1 MCQPNRPIVIGVT
14 GGIGAGKSVVC
25 RVCALRGIPLYD
37 CDSRARRIMEISG
50 EIRSALRHLA
60 GKEAIMPDG
69 SVNRPL
75 LASVIFNDPVLRRE
89 VNTLVHKAVR
99 TDIEAWIDQMRAPV
113 AIIESAIL
121 HSSGLDNMVDEI
133 WLVSAPPELR
143 TARAAALSNL
153 SEEQISCRISAQQ
166 GEFDN
171 LDSSR
176 LHIILND
183 GMTPLLPR
191 IDNLLHTLINHNNNA

>member
-1 MCQPNRPIVIGVT
+1 MCQSNKPIVIGVT

-37 CDSRARRIMEISG
+37 CDSRARRIMEISD
-50 EIRSALRHLA
+50 EIRTALRHLA
-60 GKEAIMPDG
+60 GEEVIMPDG
-69 SVNRPL
+69 SVNRPH

-99 TDIEAWIDQMRAPV
+99 ADIKTWIGQLRAPV

-121 HSSGLDNMVDEI
+121 HSSGLDSMVDEI
-133 WLVSAPPELR
+133 WLVSAPRELR
-143 TARAAALSNL
+143 AARAAARSNL
-153 SEEQISCRISAQQ
+153 SEEQITCRIIAQQ
-166 GEFDN
+166 GEFDK
-171 LDSSR
+171 LDNSR

-191 IDNLLHTLINHNNNA
+191 IDNLLHTLINHNDNA